1 MFLKFSFLSL
11 KFVSVLIKNFKTMKR
26 TVNTI
31 LIFILSVGLFSATSS
46 KIESKTGKVA
56 IISFETEVIDY
67 GTIEQHSD
75 GTRLFAF
82 TNEGDAPLLITN
94 VKTSCGCTVPSYSK
108 EPILPGKS
116 GELKIKYD
124 TKRLGAFTKTITVTS
139 NAEGGNKILKIKG
152 NIVASK

>member
-1 MFLKFSFLSL
+1 
-11 KFVSVLIKNFKTMKR
+11 MKR

-31 LIFILSVGLFSATSS
+31 LILILSVGLFNATSNNTVS
-46 KIESKTGKVA
+46 KGNKMAVIK
-56 IISFETEVIDY
+56 FETEVIDY

-75 GTRLFAF
+75 GARLFTF

-108 EPILPGKS
+108 APILPGKT
-116 GELKIKYD
+116 GELNIKYD
-124 TKRLGAFTKTITVTS
+124 TKRLGAFTKTITVIS

>member
-1 MFLKFSFLSL
+1 
-11 KFVSVLIKNFKTMKR
+11 MKR
-26 TVNTI
+26 TVNAI
-31 LIFILSVGLFSATSS
+31 LILILSVGLFNATSS
-46 KIESKTGKVA
+46 KVESKTGKVA

-75 GTRLFAF
+75 GTRLFTF

-108 EPILPGKS
+108 APILPGKT
-116 GELKIKYD
+116 GELNIKYD
-124 TKRLGAFTKTITVTS
+124 TKRLGAFTKTITVIS

-152 NIVASK
+152 NIIDSK

>member
-1 MFLKFSFLSL
+1 
-11 KFVSVLIKNFKTMKR
+11 MKR

-31 LIFILSVGLFSATSS
+31 LIFILSIGLFNATSS

>member
-1 MFLKFSFLSL
+1 
-11 KFVSVLIKNFKTMKR
+11 MKR
-26 TVNTI
+26 AVNTI
-31 LIFILSVGLFSATSS
+31 LIFILSLGLFNATSS
-46 KIESKTGKVA
+46 KIESKKGKVV
-56 IISFETEVIDY
+56 IISFEIEIIDY

-82 TNEGDAPLLITN
+82 TNEGDAPLLITG

-108 EPILPGKS
+108 EPILPGKT

-124 TKRLGAFTKTITVTS
+124 TKRLGAFTKTIRVTS

-152 NIVASK
+152 NTVASK

>member
-1 MFLKFSFLSL
+1 
-11 KFVSVLIKNFKTMKR
+11 MKR

-31 LIFILSVGLFSATSS
+31 LILILSVGLFNATSNNTVS
-46 KIESKTGKVA
+46 KGNKIAVIK
-56 IISFETEVIDY
+56 FETEVIDY

-75 GTRLFAF
+75 GARLFTF

-108 EPILPGKS
+108 APILPGKT
-116 GELKIKYD
+116 GELNIKYD
-124 TKRLGAFTKTITVTS
+124 TKRLGAFTKTITVIS